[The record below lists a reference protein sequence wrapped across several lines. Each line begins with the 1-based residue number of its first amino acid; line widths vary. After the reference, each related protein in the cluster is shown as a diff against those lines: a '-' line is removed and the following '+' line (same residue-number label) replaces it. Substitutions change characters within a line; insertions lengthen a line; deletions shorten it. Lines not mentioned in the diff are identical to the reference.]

1 MLIKCPNYSN
11 IDLKLGKKKNLDA
24 IFNIELYTINLKF
37 SI

>member
-11 IDLKLGKKKNLDA
+11 IDLKLKKKNLDA